1 MRKFAITAHFNSP
14 SCYKFIRRKFN
25 LHLPDISTIRKW
37 YEKVSEKGEP
47 GISKDVL
54 DTLSKLQR
62 SHDEK
67 GEQIYVSIAMDEI
80 FIRKHI
86 QWSDSRKRF
95 MGFISHG
102 IRDEHENDLP
112 AARHALVFLVSG
124 INIDFHLP
132 IASYF
137 VKSLNSI
144 ELADIVNQ
152 VICAVSSTNVKV
164 VSLTFDG
171 LSANFTACQ
180 HLGACFQMKKLKL
193 YINNP
198 VDNSKIYIIPDAC
211 HMIKLIR
218 NFIGSEKEFQNEAGE
233 KIEWRF
239 FEQLEIYRE
248 TKNFVTHKL
257 TKRHIQWERAKMD
270 VKLAVQ
276 VLSNSVSESLLYLSM
291 QGCQEFSNCEATAE
305 FAKKMNDLFDILNTK
320 RKRSEQ
326 VFKNAIT
333 KENRIEIFKF
343 MEDMA
348 KYIKHLTLNGVNV
361 LDTRKRTGFKGL
373 LISMINIQNICNDY
387 IENDKFDSLPTF
399 NLSQD
404 PLESLF
410 SRVRY
415 LNGNNDNPTVE
426 QFMSSIRK
434 LMVQSEFTA
443 SENANCKDALNILH
457 MPSTSHK
464 LPLDNS
470 NDLNSTNYDVSDKQ
484 KEALERIQR
493 FSPNDVMLDA
503 SSEATI
509 TFNAGIIEQKVQS
522 VGRFN
527 CNECKQ
533 VFSVNEKISDCC
545 IKSAKI
551 NTPCVSTVLICKI
564 ADKYMRVFKTSI
576 VHFNYQLIYQR
587 IFEDVNFQTIYEK
600 SFESCHESH
609 KQYFVKF
616 IIEEY
621 MRMIATYMAK
631 EFTLNQSKLFLRK
644 KLRKTI
650 HVHGQ

>member
-1 MRKFAITAHFNSP
+1 
-14 SCYKFIRRKFN
+14 
-25 LHLPDISTIRKW
+25 
-37 YEKVSEKGEP
+37 
-47 GISKDVL
+47 
-54 DTLSKLQR
+54 
-62 SHDEK
+62 
-67 GEQIYVSIAMDEI
+67 
-80 FIRKHI
+80 
-86 QWSDSRKRF
+86 
-95 MGFISHG
+95 
-102 IRDEHENDLP
+102 
-112 AARHALVFLVSG
+112 
-124 INIDFHLP
+124 
-132 IASYF
+132 
-137 VKSLNSI
+137 
-144 ELADIVNQ
+144 
-152 VICAVSSTNVKV
+152 
-164 VSLTFDG
+164 
-171 LSANFTACQ
+171 
-180 HLGACFQMKKLKL
+180 
-193 YINNP
+193 
-198 VDNSKIYIIPDAC
+198 
-211 HMIKLIR
+211 
-218 NFIGSEKEFQNEAGE
+218 
-233 KIEWRF
+233 
-239 FEQLEIYRE
+239 
-248 TKNFVTHKL
+248 
-257 TKRHIQWERAKMD
+257 MD
-270 VKLAVQ
+270 VKIAVQ

-631 EFTLNQSKLFLRK
+631 EFTLNQSKLFFRK